1 MRLFRH
7 EYTAGVGN
15 SNADR
20 PMAALPLAPDMMINN
35 FRSDTSL
42 VSSVATIAF
51 NQVSAYGAIGAF
63 LLDVDPDSAIAIQ
76 TMIDQQMEK
85 AGTAISV
92 DLDEG
97 TAVTAPVY
105 QPGEFDMEGLYAI
118 GAAPDRFYSREKLLT
133 LPKAQGK
140 GLNWAADTTAD
151 WIAMDHFIATNG
163 KRFKTDVHTVAVYL
177 LSLPDWGSV
186 THSADAGNTPSE
198 QEWLFLQFL
207 DDLIDKAFID
217 AIGLIETGAESPYED
232 INDFL
237 APHLETARENVSGP
251 IFVPDAYFFVAHT
264 TWDFSSKGNVS
275 GGTRSV
281 HTG

>member
-7 EYTAGVGN
+7 EYTAGVGS

-20 PMAALPLAPDMMINN
+20 PMAALPLAPDMRLNN
-35 FRSDTSL
+35 FRSDTSVL
-42 VSSVATIAF
+42 SSSAAIAF
-51 NQVSAYGAIGAF
+51 NQSSAYGAIGAF
-63 LLDVDPDSAIAIQ
+63 LLDVDPDTAVAIQ
-76 TMIDQQMEK
+76 LLVDQQMEK
-85 AGTAISV
+85 ASLAVSV

-97 TAVTAPVY
+97 TTITAPVY
-105 QPGEFDMEGLYAI
+105 QPGEFDMEGLYSI
-118 GAAPDRFYSREKLLT
+118 GAAPPRFFEREMMLT
-133 LPKAQGK
+133 LAKAQGK

-151 WIAMDHFIATNG
+151 WIAMDHYMASS
-163 KRFKTDVHTVAVYL
+163 KRRFSADVHTVATYI

-217 AIGLIETGAESPYED
+217 AIGAIESGAESPYED

-237 APHLETARENVSGP
+237 APHLEVARENTAGP
-251 IFVPDAYFFVAHT
+251 TFVVDSYFFIAHT
-264 TWDFSSKGNVS
+264 TWDFTSKGKVS

>member
-7 EYTAGVGN
+7 EYTAGVGS

-20 PMAALPLAPDMMINN
+20 PMAALPLAPDMRLNN
-35 FRSDTSL
+35 FRSDTSIL
-42 VSSVATIAF
+42 SSSAAIAF
-51 NQVSAYGAIGAF
+51 NATSAYGAIGAF
-63 LLDVDPDSAIAIQ
+63 LTDVDPDTQITIQ
-76 TMIDQQMEK
+76 VLIDQQMEK
-85 AGTAISV
+85 AGTAVSV
-92 DLDEG
+92 DLDEI

-105 QPGEFDMEGLYAI
+105 QPGEFDMEGLYSI
-118 GAAPDRFYSREKLLT
+118 GAAPPRFFEREMMLT

-151 WIAMDHFIATNG
+151 WIAMDHYVASSKRRFSADVATI
-163 KRFKTDVHTVAVYL
+163 AVYI

-186 THSADAGNTPSE
+186 THSATAGSTPTE

-217 AIGLIETGAESPYED
+217 AIGAIESGAESPYED

-237 APHLETARENVSGP
+237 APHLESARENVAGP
-251 IFVPDAYFFVAHT
+251 IFVVDAFFFTAHT
-264 TWDFSSKGNVS
+264 VWDFTSKGKVS